1 MNTNNFAV
9 FGSSSILVTTFP
21 EYHRTPRGR
30 IIKLDKRPGLLD
42 YSFREF
48 CEPVRHQESG
58 IKSGAPLHRR

>member
-48 CEPVRHQESG
+48 CEMADKARQASG
-58 IKSGAPLHRR
+58 LRN